1 MVFIREEIAGGD
13 PGEAPPEA
21 IRQWIQFLLNP
32 IYGGLLGR
40 EVPPGRFGPRDRTR
54 EEEEEVKKD
63 LDEIKT
69 LLPYLALVGGIL
81 LFNRVKAK
89 GLPKSVDYLAISNV
103 IGAFSPVLMG
113 LGWYWFTRV
122 NDTAKT
128 LSYAFATAETIPTI
142 DLNLPPGI
150 NLGAYFA
157 VGENLLD
164 LIPGAGDI
172 AAEIKEEA
180 IGLAEEVLVF
190 VYNFFRPSSELWGGP
205 PK

>member
-21 IRQWIQFLLNP
+21 VSQWIQFLLKP
-32 IYGGLLGR
+32 LYAGLLGR

-54 EEEEEVKKD
+54 KEEEE
-63 LDEIKT
+63 IKENVEQIKS
-69 LLPYLALVGGIL
+69 LLPYLALLGGIL

-122 NDTAKT
+122 NNTAKT

-157 VGENLLD
+157 VGEKLID
-164 LIPGAGDI
+164 LIPGADDI
-172 AAEIKEEA
+172 VEEIKEEA
-180 IGLAEEVLVF
+180 LGLSEEVLGQ
-190 VYNFFRPSSELWGGP
+190 LWDFSKWFISGGKP
-205 PK
+205 PI